1 MLKFS
6 LQPLAFSLV
15 SSGIAF
21 KIEIAMDEPDETP
34 PRQKYKW
41 PWFVLAAVV
50 VFVAL
55 AILWVSLA
63 AKKVEQ
69 ERGGNAPVPANGR

>member
-1 MLKFS
+1 MLKF
-6 LQPLAFSLV
+6 QPSAFGLV

-21 KIEIAMDEPDETP
+21 KIEIAMNEPDGTP
-34 PRQKYKW
+34 PKQNFKW

-50 VFVAL
+50 LFVVL
-55 AILWVSLA
+55 AIMWVSLA

-69 ERGGNAPVPANGR
+69 ERGENPPVPANGR